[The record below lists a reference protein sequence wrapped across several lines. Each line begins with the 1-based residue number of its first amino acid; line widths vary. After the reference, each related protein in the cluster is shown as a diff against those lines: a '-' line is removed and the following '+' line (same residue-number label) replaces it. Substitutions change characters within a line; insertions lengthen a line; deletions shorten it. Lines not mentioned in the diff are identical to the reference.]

1 MEERRDATSPGLPP
15 LSGPLRNIHQE
26 LHALQGEFRDL
37 RNSYLR
43 VRCLLGALLA
53 RWLQIPFF
61 DGMLCMLVPA
71 PVRKRL
77 AERLHQVATYFVF
90 GERICFLT
98 LAFGTDWCSKGVPQY
113 HWLPF
118 LLGVGGG
125 RDKLVL
131 ADGVPLSLASG
142 GRVHGVVEER
152 GAAARIRGAWHK
164 WGHRGLPHMC
174 SRPRAWYVEDC
185 FMET

>member
-1 MEERRDATSPGLPP
+1 MPAWGAACALVTDTVFRRNAVYV
-15 LSGPLRNIHQE
+15 GPCPCTQE
-26 LHALQGEFRDL
+26 TRREAAPSCYIFRVWGTD
-37 RNSYLR
+37 
-43 VRCLLGALLA
+43 
-53 RWLQIPFF
+53 F
-61 DGMLCMLVPA
+61 
-71 PVRKRL
+71 
-77 AERLHQVATYFVF
+77 
-90 GERICFLT
+90 FLT